1 MFTQSKRQGG
11 ELHCHLRH
19 KVKSYKN
26 RSLKNDR
33 RGQIKG
39 AISIEERPE
48 VVDLRTR
55 IGDWELDT
63 IVGKASGSV
72 LVTMSKVFVT
82 ALGTIV
88 LSFAAMN
95 SLMTT
100 SSSAKSCDGKRT
112 EALKRARISH
122 NIMGESL

>member
-11 ELHCHLRH
+11 ELHCDLRH
-19 KVKSYKN
+19 KVKSHKN

-33 RGQIKG
+33 RDQIKG
-39 AISIEERPE
+39 AVSIEERPE

-55 IGDWELDT
+55 IGNWELDT

-100 SSSAKSCDGKRT
+100 SSSVKSCDGKRT
-112 EALKRARISH
+112 ESLKRARISR
-122 NIMGESL
+122 NNMGESL